1 LPRDEYNYN
10 STRFIQLRMEVGG
23 TSVKNKNKSST
34 VGKPL
39 LYIAQVSME
48 LAAPKIKR
56 IILTNFENEDRKER
70 SNRNENAVS
79 SAVEEVIEQQ
89 EEQQEE
95 QVEEKIE
102 EEEQVQE
109 QQEPVRTVPY
119 NKSFKDMN
127 NDEKIHFLLNRPHY
141 IPKVRCR
148 IKTATVSYIGSIISY
163 RNGIVSIM
171 PQNSMRDIKLSID
184 DIQSISM
191 AGF

>member
-1 LPRDEYNYN
+1 
-10 STRFIQLRMEVGG
+10 MEVGG

-79 SAVEEVIEQQ
+79 SAVEEVI
-89 EEQQEE
+89 EQQEE

-171 PQNSMRDIKLSID
+171 PQNSMRDIRLSID

>member
-1 LPRDEYNYN
+1 
-10 STRFIQLRMEVGG
+10 MEVGG

-39 LYIAQVSME
+39 LYIAQVSLE

-56 IILTNFENEDRKER
+56 IILTNFENEDQKEQ
-70 SNRNENAVS
+70 SNRQENIVS
-79 SAVEEVIEQQ
+79 SAVEEVIEQ
-89 EEQQEE
+89 EQQEE
-95 QVEEKIE
+95 QQVEEKIE
-102 EEEQVQE
+102 EEEKEEQPEQPE

-148 IKTATVSYIGSIISY
+148 IKTATVSYVGSIISY

-171 PQNSMRDIKLSID
+171 PQNSMRDIRLSID

>member
-1 LPRDEYNYN
+1 
-10 STRFIQLRMEVGG
+10 MEVGG

-39 LYIAQVSME
+39 LYIAQVSLE

-56 IILTNFENEDRKER
+56 IILTNFENEDRKEE
-70 SNRNENAVS
+70 SNRNENVVS
-79 SAVEEVIEQQ
+79 SAVEEVIEQ

-95 QVEEKIE
+95 QVEQVEEKTE

-109 QQEPVRTVPY
+109 QHEPVRTVPY

-127 NDEKIHFLLNRPHY
+127 NEEKIHFLLNRPHY

-148 IKTATVSYIGSIISY
+148 IKTATISYVGSIISY
-163 RNGIVSIM
+163 RNGIVAIM
-171 PQNSMRDIKLSID
+171 PPNSMRDVRLSIEE
-184 DIQSISM
+184 IKSIDM

>member
-1 LPRDEYNYN
+1 
-10 STRFIQLRMEVGG
+10 MELGG

-39 LYIAQVSME
+39 LYIAQVSLE

-56 IILTNFENEDRKER
+56 IILTNFENEDRKEER
-70 SNRNENAVS
+70 NRNENVVS

-89 EEQQEE
+89 EQQEEEQQEE

-127 NDEKIHFLLNRPHY
+127 NEEKIHFLLNRPHY

-148 IKTATVSYIGSIISY
+148 IKTATLSYVGSIISY
-163 RNGIVSIM
+163 RNGIVAIM
-171 PQNSMRDIKLSID
+171 PPNSMRDIKLSID
-184 DIQSISM
+184 EIQSISM

>member
-1 LPRDEYNYN
+1 
-10 STRFIQLRMEVGG
+10 MEVGG

-39 LYIAQVSME
+39 LYITQVSLE
-48 LAAPKIKR
+48 LTAPKIKR
-56 IILTNFENEDRKER
+56 IILTNFENEDQKEK
-70 SNRNENAVS
+70 SNRNENIVS
-79 SAVEEVIEQQ
+79 SAVEVVIEQEQQ
-89 EEQQEE
+89 EEQ

-102 EEEQVQE
+102 EEEKEEHAEQE
-109 QQEPVRTVPY
+109 QQGPVRTVPY

-127 NDEKIHFLLNRPHY
+127 NEEKIHFLLNRPHY

-148 IKTATVSYIGSIISY
+148 IKTVTVSYVGSIISY

>member
-1 LPRDEYNYN
+1 
-10 STRFIQLRMEVGG
+10 M
-23 TSVKNKNKSST
+23 KNKNKSST

-39 LYIAQVSME
+39 LYIAQVSLE

-56 IILTNFENEDRKER
+56 IILTNFENEDRKEER
-70 SNRNENAVS
+70 NRNETVVS

-89 EEQQEE
+89 EEQEHQEE
-95 QVEEKIE
+95 QVEEKIEEKIE

-127 NDEKIHFLLNRPHY
+127 NEEKIHFLLNRPHY

-148 IKTATVSYIGSIISY
+148 IKTATLSYVGSIISY
-163 RNGIVSIM
+163 RNGIVAIM
-171 PQNSMRDIKLSID
+171 PPNSMRDIKLSID
-184 DIQSISM
+184 EIQSISM

>member
-1 LPRDEYNYN
+1 
-10 STRFIQLRMEVGG
+10 MEVGG

-39 LYIAQVSME
+39 LYIAQVNLE

-56 IILTNFENEDRKER
+56 IILTNFENEE
-70 SNRNENAVS
+70 SNRNENVVS
-79 SAVEEVIEQQ
+79 SAVEEVIEEQ
-89 EEQQEE
+89 EEQ

-102 EEEQVQE
+102 EEEELE
-109 QQEPVRTVPY
+109 QKQKEPVRTVPY

-127 NDEKIHFLLNRPHY
+127 NEEKIHFLLNRPHY

-148 IKTATVSYIGSIISY
+148 IKTATVSYVGSIISY
-163 RNGIVSIM
+163 RNGIVAIM
-171 PQNSMRDIKLSID
+171 PPNSMRDIKLSIE

>member
-1 LPRDEYNYN
+1 
-10 STRFIQLRMEVGG
+10 MEVGG

-39 LYIAQVSME
+39 LYIAQVNLE

-56 IILTNFENEDRKER
+56 IILTNFENEDRKEE
-70 SNRNENAVS
+70 SNRNENIVS

-89 EEQQEE
+89 EEQQ
-95 QVEEKIE
+95 VEEKIE
-102 EEEQVQE
+102 EEEQVQEQQEQQE

-127 NDEKIHFLLNRPHY
+127 NEEKIHFLLNRPHY
-141 IPKVRCR
+141 IPKIRCR
-148 IKTATVSYIGSIISY
+148 IKTATVSYVGSIISY
-163 RNGIVSIM
+163 RNGIVAIM
-171 PQNSMRDIKLSID
+171 PPNSMRDIKLSID

>member
-1 LPRDEYNYN
+1 
-10 STRFIQLRMEVGG
+10 MEVGG

-39 LYIAQVSME
+39 LYIAQVSLE

-56 IILTNFENEDRKER
+56 IILTNFENEDRKEE
-70 SNRNENAVS
+70 SNRNENVVS
-79 SAVEEVIEQQ
+79 SAVEEVIEQ
-89 EEQQEE
+89 EE
-95 QVEEKIE
+95 QVEEKTE

-127 NDEKIHFLLNRPHY
+127 NEEKIHFLLNRPHY

-148 IKTATVSYIGSIISY
+148 IKTATISYVGSIISY
-163 RNGIVSIM
+163 RNGIVAIM
-171 PQNSMRDIKLSID
+171 PPNSMRDIRLSIEE
-184 DIQSISM
+184 IKSIDM

>member
-1 LPRDEYNYN
+1 
-10 STRFIQLRMEVGG
+10 MEVGG

-39 LYIAQVSME
+39 LYITQVSLE

-56 IILTNFENEDRKER
+56 IILTNFENEDQKEK
-70 SNRNENAVS
+70 SNRQENIVR
-79 SAVEEVIEQQ
+79 SAVEEVIEQ
-89 EEQQEE
+89 EQQEE
-95 QVEEKIE
+95 QQVEEKIE
-102 EEEQVQE
+102 EKEEQEEQE
-109 QQEPVRTVPY
+109 PEPVRTVPY

-148 IKTATVSYIGSIISY
+148 IKTATVSYVGSIISY

-171 PQNSMRDIKLSID
+171 PQNSMRDIRLSID

>member
-1 LPRDEYNYN
+1 
-10 STRFIQLRMEVGG
+10 M
-23 TSVKNKNKSST
+23 KNKNKSST

-39 LYIAQVSME
+39 LYIAQVSLE

-56 IILTNFENEDRKER
+56 IILTNFENEDRKEE
-70 SNRNENAVS
+70 SSRNENVVS
-79 SAVEEVIEQQ
+79 SAVEEVIELQEQQEQQ

-95 QVEEKIE
+95 QVEEKTE

-109 QQEPVRTVPY
+109 QQESVRTVPY

-127 NDEKIHFLLNRPHY
+127 NEEKIHFLLNRPHY

-148 IKTATVSYIGSIISY
+148 IKTATISYVGSIISY
-163 RNGIVSIM
+163 RNGIVAIM
-171 PQNSMRDIKLSID
+171 PPNSMRDIRLSIEE
-184 DIQSISM
+184 IKSIDM

>member
-1 LPRDEYNYN
+1 
-10 STRFIQLRMEVGG
+10 M
-23 TSVKNKNKSST
+23 KNKNKSST

-39 LYIAQVSME
+39 LYIAQVSLE

-56 IILTNFENEDRKER
+56 IILTNFENEDQKEE
-70 SNRNENAVS
+70 SNRNENVVS
-79 SAVEEVIEQQ
+79 SAVEEVIEEQ
-89 EEQQEE
+89 EEQ

-102 EEEQVQE
+102 EEEQE
-109 QQEPVRTVPY
+109 QKEPVRTVPY

-127 NDEKIHFLLNRPHY
+127 NEEKIHFLLNRPHY

-148 IKTATVSYIGSIISY
+148 IKTATVSYVGSIISY
-163 RNGIVSIM
+163 RNGIVAIM
-171 PQNSMRDIKLSID
+171 PPNSMRDIKLSID

>member
-1 LPRDEYNYN
+1 
-10 STRFIQLRMEVGG
+10 MEVGG

-39 LYIAQVSME
+39 LYITQVSLE
-48 LAAPKIKR
+48 LTAPKIKR
-56 IILTNFENEDRKER
+56 IILTNFENEDQKEQSDR
-70 SNRNENAVS
+70 QENIVS
-79 SAVEEVIEQQ
+79 SAVEEVIEH
-89 EEQQEE
+89 EQQEDQ

-102 EEEQVQE
+102 EEEKEEHAEQE
-109 QQEPVRTVPY
+109 EKEEQEPEPVRTVPY

-148 IKTATVSYIGSIISY
+148 IKTATVSYIGSIMSY

-171 PQNSMRDIKLSID
+171 PQNSMRDIRLSID

>member
-1 LPRDEYNYN
+1 
-10 STRFIQLRMEVGG
+10 MEVGG

-39 LYIAQVSME
+39 LYITQVSLE
-48 LAAPKIKR
+48 LTAPKIKR
-56 IILTNFENEDRKER
+56 IILTNFENEDQKEQSDR
-70 SNRNENAVS
+70 QENIVS
-79 SAVEEVIEQQ
+79 SAVEEVIEQ
-89 EEQQEE
+89 EE
-95 QVEEKIE
+95 
-102 EEEQVQE
+102 QE

-148 IKTATVSYIGSIISY
+148 IKTTTVSYVGSIISY

-171 PQNSMRDIKLSID
+171 PQNSMRDIRLSID

>member
-1 LPRDEYNYN
+1 
-10 STRFIQLRMEVGG
+10 MEVGG

-39 LYIAQVSME
+39 LYIAQVSLE

-56 IILTNFENEDRKER
+56 IILTNFENEDQKEE
-70 SNRNENAVS
+70 SNRNENVVS
-79 SAVEEVIEQQ
+79 SAVEEVIEEQ
-89 EEQQEE
+89 EEQ

-102 EEEQVQE
+102 EEEQE
-109 QQEPVRTVPY
+109 QKEPVRTVPY

-127 NDEKIHFLLNRPHY
+127 NEEKIHFLLNRPHY

-148 IKTATVSYIGSIISY
+148 IKTATVSYVGSIISY
-163 RNGIVSIM
+163 RNGIVAIM
-171 PQNSMRDIKLSID
+171 PPNSVRDIKLSID

>member
-1 LPRDEYNYN
+1 
-10 STRFIQLRMEVGG
+10 MEVGG

-39 LYIAQVSME
+39 LYITQVSLE

-56 IILTNFENEDRKER
+56 IILTNFENEDQKEK
-70 SNRNENAVS
+70 SNRQENIVR
-79 SAVEEVIEQQ
+79 SAVEEVIEQ
-89 EEQQEE
+89 EQQEE
-95 QVEEKIE
+95 QQVEEKEEHIE
-102 EEEQVQE
+102 QEEQE
-109 QQEPVRTVPY
+109 PEPEPVRTVPY

-148 IKTATVSYIGSIISY
+148 IKTATVSYVGSIISY
-163 RNGIVSIM
+163 RHGIVSIM
-171 PQNSMRDIKLSID
+171 PQNSMRDIRLSID

>member
-1 LPRDEYNYN
+1 
-10 STRFIQLRMEVGG
+10 M
-23 TSVKNKNKSST
+23 KNKNKSST

-39 LYIAQVSME
+39 LYITQVSLE
-48 LAAPKIKR
+48 LTAPKIKR
-56 IILTNFENEDRKER
+56 IILTNFENEDQKEQSDR
-70 SNRNENAVS
+70 QENIVS
-79 SAVEEVIEQQ
+79 SAVEEVIEQ
-89 EEQQEE
+89 EQQEE
-95 QVEEKIE
+95 QQVEEKIE
-102 EEEQVQE
+102 EEKEEHAEQEEQE
-109 QQEPVRTVPY
+109 EQEPVRTVPY

-127 NDEKIHFLLNRPHY
+127 NDERIHFLLNRPHY

-148 IKTATVSYIGSIISY
+148 IKTATVSYIGSIMSY

>member
-1 LPRDEYNYN
+1 
-10 STRFIQLRMEVGG
+10 M
-23 TSVKNKNKSST
+23 KNKNKSST

-39 LYIAQVSME
+39 LYIAQVSLE

-56 IILTNFENEDRKER
+56 IILTNFENEDQKEQ
-70 SNRNENAVS
+70 SNRQENIVS
-79 SAVEEVIEQQ
+79 SAVEEVLEQEQQ
-89 EEQQEE
+89 EEQ

-102 EEEQVQE
+102 EEEKEEHAEQE
-109 QQEPVRTVPY
+109 EQEPEPVRTVPY

-171 PQNSMRDIKLSID
+171 PQNSMRDIRLSID

>member
-1 LPRDEYNYN
+1 
-10 STRFIQLRMEVGG
+10 MEVGG

-39 LYIAQVSME
+39 LYITQVSLE
-48 LAAPKIKR
+48 LTAPKIKR
-56 IILTNFENEDRKER
+56 IILTNFENEDQKEQSDR
-70 SNRNENAVS
+70 QENIVS
-79 SAVEEVIEQQ
+79 SAVEEVIEHEQQ
-89 EEQQEE
+89 EEQ

-102 EEEQVQE
+102 EEEKEEHAEQE
-109 QQEPVRTVPY
+109 EKEEPEPEPEPEPVRTVPY

-148 IKTATVSYIGSIISY
+148 IKTATVSYIGSIMSY

-171 PQNSMRDIKLSID
+171 PQNSMRDIRLSID

>member
-1 LPRDEYNYN
+1 
-10 STRFIQLRMEVGG
+10 MEVGG

-39 LYIAQVSME
+39 LYIAQVSLE

-56 IILTNFENEDRKER
+56 IILTNFENEDRKEER
-70 SNRNENAVS
+70 NRNENVVS

-89 EEQQEE
+89 EEEQQEE
-95 QVEEKIE
+95 QQVEEKIE

-127 NDEKIHFLLNRPHY
+127 NEEKIHFLLNRPHY

-148 IKTATVSYIGSIISY
+148 IKTATVSYVGSIISY
-163 RNGIVSIM
+163 RNGIVAIM
-171 PQNSMRDIKLSID
+171 PPNSMRDIKLSIE

>member
-1 LPRDEYNYN
+1 
-10 STRFIQLRMEVGG
+10 MEVGG

-39 LYIAQVSME
+39 LYIAQVSLE

-56 IILTNFENEDRKER
+56 IILTNFENEDRKEER
-70 SNRNENAVS
+70 NRNENVVS

-89 EEQQEE
+89 EQQQEQQEEQEE

-127 NDEKIHFLLNRPHY
+127 NEEKIHFLLNRPHY

-148 IKTATVSYIGSIISY
+148 IKTATVSYVGSIISY
-163 RNGIVSIM
+163 RNGIVAIM
-171 PQNSMRDIKLSID
+171 PPNSMRDIKLPIE

>member
-1 LPRDEYNYN
+1 
-10 STRFIQLRMEVGG
+10 MEVGG

-39 LYIAQVSME
+39 LYIAQVSLE

-56 IILTNFENEDRKER
+56 IILTNFENENRKEE

-89 EEQQEE
+89 EQ
-95 QVEEKIE
+95 QVEEI

-109 QQEPVRTVPY
+109 QQEQQEQQEEQEPVRTVPY

-148 IKTATVSYIGSIISY
+148 IKTATVSYVGSIISY

-171 PQNSMRDIKLSID
+171 PQNSMRDIRLSID

>member
-1 LPRDEYNYN
+1 
-10 STRFIQLRMEVGG
+10 M
-23 TSVKNKNKSST
+23 KNKNKSST

-39 LYIAQVSME
+39 LYITQVSLE

-56 IILTNFENEDRKER
+56 IILTNFENEDQKEK
-70 SNRNENAVS
+70 SNRQENIVS
-79 SAVEEVIEQQ
+79 SAVEEVIEQ
-89 EEQQEE
+89 EQQEE
-95 QVEEKIE
+95 QQVEEKIE
-102 EEEQVQE
+102 EKEEQEEQE
-109 QQEPVRTVPY
+109 EQEPEPVRTVPY

-148 IKTATVSYIGSIISY
+148 IKTATVSYVGSIISY

-171 PQNSMRDIKLSID
+171 PQNSMRDIRLSID

>member
-1 LPRDEYNYN
+1 
-10 STRFIQLRMEVGG
+10 MEVGG

-39 LYIAQVSME
+39 LYIAQVNLE

-56 IILTNFENEDRKER
+56 IILTNFENEDRKEE
-70 SNRNENAVS
+70 SNRSENVVS

-89 EEQQEE
+89 EQQEGQ
-95 QVEEKIE
+95 QVE

-109 QQEPVRTVPY
+109 QQEKQEQKEQQEQQEPVRTIPY

-127 NDEKIHFLLNRPHY
+127 NEEKIHFLLNRPHY

-163 RNGIVSIM
+163 RNGIVAIM
-171 PQNSMRDIKLSID
+171 PPNSMRDIRVAIEEIKSID
-184 DIQSISM
+184 M

>member
-1 LPRDEYNYN
+1 
-10 STRFIQLRMEVGG
+10 MEVGG

-39 LYIAQVSME
+39 LYIAQVSLE

-56 IILTNFENEDRKER
+56 IILTNFENEDRKEE
-70 SNRNENAVS
+70 SNRNENVVS
-79 SAVEEVIEQQ
+79 SDVEEVIEQ
-89 EEQQEE
+89 EEQQQEQE
-95 QVEEKIE
+95 QEKQVEEKTE

-109 QQEPVRTVPY
+109 QHEPVRTVPY

-127 NDEKIHFLLNRPHY
+127 NEEKIHFLLNRPHY

-148 IKTATVSYIGSIISY
+148 IKTATISYVGSIISY
-163 RNGIVSIM
+163 RNGIVAIM
-171 PQNSMRDIKLSID
+171 PPNSMRDIRLSIEE
-184 DIQSISM
+184 IKSIDM

>member
-1 LPRDEYNYN
+1 
-10 STRFIQLRMEVGG
+10 MEVGG

-39 LYIAQVSME
+39 LYIAQVSLE

-79 SAVEEVIEQQ
+79 SAVEEVIEQE
-89 EEQQEE
+89 EEQQ
-95 QVEEKIE
+95 VEETIE

-127 NDEKIHFLLNRPHY
+127 NEEKIHFLLNRPHY

-148 IKTATVSYIGSIISY
+148 IKTATVSYVGSIISY
-163 RNGIVSIM
+163 RNGIVAIM
-171 PQNSMRDIKLSID
+171 PPNSMRDIKLSID

>member
-1 LPRDEYNYN
+1 
-10 STRFIQLRMEVGG
+10 MEVGG

-39 LYIAQVSME
+39 LYIAQVNLE

-56 IILTNFENEDRKER
+56 IILTNFENEDRKEER
-70 SNRNENAVS
+70 NRNENVVS

-89 EEQQEE
+89 EQQEGQ
-95 QVEEKIE
+95 QVE

-109 QQEPVRTVPY
+109 QQEKQEQKEQKEQQEPVRTIPY

-127 NDEKIHFLLNRPHY
+127 NEEKIHFLLNRPHY

-163 RNGIVSIM
+163 RNGIVAIM
-171 PQNSMRDIKLSID
+171 PPNSMRDIRVAIEEIKSID
-184 DIQSISM
+184 M

>member
-1 LPRDEYNYN
+1 
-10 STRFIQLRMEVGG
+10 MEVGG

-39 LYIAQVSME
+39 LYIAQVSLE

-56 IILTNFENEDRKER
+56 IILTNFENEDQKEQ
-70 SNRNENAVS
+70 SNRQENIVS
-79 SAVEEVIEQQ
+79 SAVEEVIEQ
-89 EEQQEE
+89 EQQEE
-95 QVEEKIE
+95 QQVEEKIE
-102 EEEQVQE
+102 EEEKEEQPEQE
-109 QQEPVRTVPY
+109 QPEQPEPVRTVPY

-148 IKTATVSYIGSIISY
+148 IKTATVSYVGSIISY

-171 PQNSMRDIKLSID
+171 PQNSMRDIRLSID

>member
-1 LPRDEYNYN
+1 
-10 STRFIQLRMEVGG
+10 MEVGG

-39 LYIAQVSME
+39 LYIAQVSLE

-56 IILTNFENEDRKER
+56 IILTNFENEDRKEE
-70 SNRNENAVS
+70 SNRDENVVS
-79 SAVEEVIEQQ
+79 SAVEEVIEQEQ
-89 EEQQEE
+89 EQQEE
-95 QVEEKIE
+95 QQVEGKIE

-127 NDEKIHFLLNRPHY
+127 NEEKIHFLLNRPHY

-148 IKTATVSYIGSIISY
+148 IKTATLSYVGSIISY
-163 RNGIVSIM
+163 RNGIVAIM
-171 PQNSMRDIKLSID
+171 PPNSMRDIKLSID
-184 DIQSISM
+184 EIQSISM

>member
-1 LPRDEYNYN
+1 
-10 STRFIQLRMEVGG
+10 MEVGG

-39 LYIAQVSME
+39 LYIAQVSLE

-56 IILTNFENEDRKER
+56 IILTNFENENQKEK
-70 SNRNENAVS
+70 SNRNENIVS
-79 SAVEEVIEQQ
+79 SAVEEVIEQ
-89 EEQQEE
+89 EQQEE
-95 QVEEKIE
+95 QQVEEKIE
-102 EEEQVQE
+102 EEEKEEHAEQE
-109 QQEPVRTVPY
+109 QQGPVRTVPY

-127 NDEKIHFLLNRPHY
+127 NEEKIHFLLNRPHY

-148 IKTATVSYIGSIISY
+148 IKTATVSYVGSIISY

-171 PQNSMRDIKLSID
+171 PQNSMRDIRLSID

>member
-1 LPRDEYNYN
+1 
-10 STRFIQLRMEVGG
+10 MEVGG

-39 LYIAQVSME
+39 LYITQVSLE

-56 IILTNFENEDRKER
+56 IILTNFENEDRKEER
-70 SNRNENAVS
+70 NRNENVVS

-95 QVEEKIE
+95 QVEEKTE

-109 QQEPVRTVPY
+109 QQESVRTVPY

-127 NDEKIHFLLNRPHY
+127 NEEKIHFLLNRPHY

-148 IKTATVSYIGSIISY
+148 IKTATISYVGSIISY
-163 RNGIVSIM
+163 RNGIVAIM
-171 PQNSMRDIKLSID
+171 PPNSMRDIRLSIEE
-184 DIQSISM
+184 IKSIDM